1 MKQQPP
7 FVANLHG
14 ACVPYAVANAL
25 HFVESP
31 ETGENLA
38 ERMLSFYPAIADGYL
53 IGEIDGMMKIVDPD
67 GELLANILHYNTTIN
82 INKKQFFRLAQL
94 WELSERIKEMDKATE
109 YFVTFILFIYV
120 DGVAHAVSL
129 YISLDNFT
137 AVLMDSK
144 GNGKVQVLELEQL
157 FSLFDVYGVVQVGVE
172 MEAIHPE
179 TKEKEFIRIPYIIER
194 QTIKL
199 WK

>member
-82 INKKQFFRLAQL
+82 INKKQFFRQAQL
-94 WELSERIKEMDKATE
+94 WEITERIKEMDKGTE
-109 YFVTFILFIYV
+109 YFVIFILFIYY
-120 DGVAHAVSL
+120 L
-129 YISLDNFT
+129 LLIIIFF
-137 AVLMDSK
+137 
-144 GNGKVQVLELEQL
+144 LENERKRSFFFFLKKKKIIL
-157 FSLFDVYGVVQVGVE
+157 NVVYE
-172 MEAIHPE
+172 
-179 TKEKEFIRIPYIIER
+179 
-194 QTIKL
+194 
-199 WK
+199 